1 MKNKKGEH
9 ILEFLVLLL
18 ITSIIINS
26 MVYFIYKNILNI
38 YIILLSL
45 FLVGIL
51 ILILIFK
58 FNDENK
64 YYNNYIVLEKDEYEI
79 LKNDLIKQK
88 IKLKKQNRQ
97 INKIKAILK

>member
-1 MKNKKGEH
+1 MKNKKGEY
-9 ILEFLVLLL
+9 ILEFINLLL

-26 MVYFIYKNILNI
+26 IFYFIYKNILNI

-51 ILILIFK
+51 TLILIFK
-58 FNDENK
+58 SNDENK
-64 YYNNYIVLEKDEYEI
+64 YYTNYIILEKDEYET
-79 LKNDLIKQK
+79 LKNDLVKQK
-88 IKLKKQNRQ
+88 IKIKKQNRQ